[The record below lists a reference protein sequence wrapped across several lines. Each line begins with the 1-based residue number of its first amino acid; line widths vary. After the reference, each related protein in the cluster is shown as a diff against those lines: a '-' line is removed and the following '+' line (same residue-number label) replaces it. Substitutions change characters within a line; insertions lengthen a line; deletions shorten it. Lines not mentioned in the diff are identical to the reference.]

1 MANSSTPTFINK
13 MLALFGSREYK
24 GSIVPDNPLLSGKR
38 KGPRGLK
45 LPENTP
51 LSLLWNFFLTE
62 QYDTYETL
70 KNRMN
75 RYTDIDFA
83 IKNNT
88 LIQAAADLY
97 ADEAT
102 QCDVSGDPVR
112 VNAKS
117 DVVAAIEDCF
127 DRWGI
132 NQQTVRESIYN
143 KVVFGDAFDANDID
157 EKEGIRGVTQLS
169 VWDVADRLEFD
180 PSKLLEHLKF
190 YANND
195 GVSPAAKIQSLMSDL
210 TKDSQNPSDYFKKY
224 LLGFELKGGQMVSP
238 WAITHYR
245 TFSMLREFSPWG
257 RSQFINVL
265 PGFRQL
271 MSAEGLMEV
280 ARASSFPRD
289 FYAVETEPGSTS
301 TEKWEAL
308 EEFSEQLDNA
318 GLYDGSKEI
327 PSIGSRLIV
336 PKDLVEYQQLDTNLD
351 LDKIADVEY
360 LRDNLIIGLFIPK
373 GYLIVD
379 QGGWGV
385 SGQSLLQQF
394 KPFGRKVFSHQSDY
408 LAGLTE
414 KIKLHFAITGQFE
427 GWDTP
432 FELLMDFPVVEES
445 SERTQHK
452 AEELTLAKDTIDSIK
467 DALGVDIVP
476 PEIVKDA
483 FGMMTSLP
491 QDKIDYYVNKLM
503 KANDSQQEEDGGFG
517 GNDEVDVL
525 GDLNKIGSSFGEKK
539 EHKLTKQECYQRAA
553 NRWQESTT
561 PDVLIESSLRIKA
574 KVALTE
580 GHGRGDHFR
589 SSLKKD
595 PESIRSR
602 KMFEAFSG
610 QDETRKFLRES
621 VYKKEITK

>member
-83 IKNNT
+83 VKNNT

-127 DRWGI
+127 DQWGI

-336 PKDLVEYQQLDTNLD
+336 PKDLVDYQQLDTNLD

-360 LRDNLIIGLFIPK
+360 LRDNLVIGLFIPK
-373 GYLIVD
+373 GYLIID

-467 DALGVDIVP
+467 DVLGVDIVP

-503 KANDSQQEEDGGFG
+503 KANDNQQEEDNGFG

-539 EHKLTKQECYQRAA
+539 EHKLTKRECYQRAA

-621 VYKKEITK
+621 VYTKEITK

>member
-1 MANSSTPTFINK
+1 
-13 MLALFGSREYK
+13 
-24 GSIVPDNPLLSGKR
+24 
-38 KGPRGLK
+38 
-45 LPENTP
+45 
-51 LSLLWNFFLTE
+51 
-62 QYDTYETL
+62 
-70 KNRMN
+70 
-75 RYTDIDFA
+75 
-83 IKNNT
+83 
-88 LIQAAADLY
+88 
-97 ADEAT
+97 
-102 QCDVSGDPVR
+102 
-112 VNAKS
+112 
-117 DVVAAIEDCF
+117 
-127 DRWGI
+127 
-132 NQQTVRESIYN
+132 
-143 KVVFGDAFDANDID
+143 
-157 EKEGIRGVTQLS
+157 
-169 VWDVADRLEFD
+169 
-180 PSKLLEHLKF
+180 
-190 YANND
+190 
-195 GVSPAAKIQSLMSDL
+195 
-210 TKDSQNPSDYFKKY
+210 
-224 LLGFELKGGQMVSP
+224 
-238 WAITHYR
+238 
-245 TFSMLREFSPWG
+245 
-257 RSQFINVL
+257 
-265 PGFRQL
+265 

-467 DALGVDIVP
+467 DVLGVDIVP

-503 KANDSQQEEDGGFG
+503 KANEDPQEEDNDFG

-539 EHKLTKQECYQRAA
+539 EHKLTKRECYQRAA

-621 VYKKEITK
+621 VYKKEIVE